1 MRSLPITLLL
11 AGLVGGACCS
21 QAAQPS
27 AVRVDVDYPAFLARQ
42 DLVFEKL
49 PDQFDTG
56 AFLGN
61 GLLGATIYQT
71 GPNTLRW
78 EMGRSDVTE
87 HRRDNNRLPIG
98 GLVLTTTGTIESG
111 TLRVDLWNAEVR
123 GEVKTD
129 KGTITF
135 RSFIHKIE
143 HVMFI
148 DLETAGDESAASFT
162 WDAALCRDFVNWPE
176 SHPNGFWNEPNNPPA
191 QTETIDGFPVCIQER
206 YGHGIYA
213 PEEGGGEHA
222 TAWTEQQLPEG
233 RRVILS
239 IADSWPGNTARTKVV
254 ATVKKAA
261 AAEFAGMLES
271 HRAWWHEFY
280 PKSFV
285 SIPDAEVES
294 FYWIQWYKLASASR
308 PDGPPVDLLGPWF
321 RKTRWP
327 RIWWNMNFQCLYL
340 PVYTGNRL
348 ELGDSFIN
356 FLNAKRANFFRN
368 GKEIWKFDDVATV
381 PHTTDR
387 EGLRGDGSRAPD
399 YYVNPADFTWALH
412 NAWLHYRC
420 TMDHSMVTD
429 HDRHAFYPLLRA
441 SVNLYLHLLKEGD
454 DGRLHLPKMISP
466 EYDPFDVDNNYQLS
480 LLRWGCRALLDLN
493 ERYRLD
499 DPLVPRWR
507 DTLDRLVPYAVDE
520 TGLRIGPNVPLAA
533 SHRHWSHL
541 LMIHPLHIMTGET
554 PQERDLMQR
563 SINHWLTVGD
573 AAQVWGWSRA
583 GAASLYATIG
593 EGDNAFDQIRRHMA
607 DKRFVRPNT
616 MYIEGDPVIECSII
630 LNRSLQDMLLQ
641 SWGKAIHVFPAVPWA
656 WEAAVFHDLRTEG
669 AFLVSARRRDGKT
682 SWIRIRSLAGEPCRI
697 KSDLPAT
704 MTVHINGKP
713 GKAKPLGAGVLELP
727 LTKGDE
733 AVLTATDQTTPVVTP
748 VASAGANPWGTK
760 HPAAA
765 R

>member
-1 MRSLPITLLL
+1 M
-11 AGLVGGACCS
+11 
-21 QAAQPS
+21 
-27 AVRVDVDYPAFLARQ
+27 
-42 DLVFEKL
+42 
-49 PDQFDTG
+49 
-56 AFLGN
+56 
-61 GLLGATIYQT
+61 
-71 GPNTLRW
+71 
-78 EMGRSDVTE
+78 
-87 HRRDNNRLPIG
+87 
-98 GLVLTTTGTIESG
+98 
-111 TLRVDLWNAEVR
+111 
-123 GEVKTD
+123 
-129 KGTITF
+129 
-135 RSFIHKIE
+135 
-143 HVMFI
+143 
-148 DLETAGDESAASFT
+148 
-162 WDAALCRDFVNWPE
+162 
-176 SHPNGFWNEPNNPPA
+176 
-191 QTETIDGFPVCIQER
+191 
-206 YGHGIYA
+206 
-213 PEEGGGEHA
+213 
-222 TAWTEQQLPEG
+222 
-233 RRVILS
+233 ILS

-348 ELGDSFIN
+348 ELGESFLN
-356 FLNAKRANFFRN
+356 FLDAKRANFFRN
-368 GKEIWKFDDVATV
+368 GRDIWKFDDVATV
-381 PHTTDR
+381 PHTTDL

-399 YYVNPADFTWALH
+399 YYINPADFTWALH

-420 TMDHSMVTD
+420 TMDHSMVTG

-480 LLRWGCRALLDLN
+480 LVRWGCRALLDLN
-493 ERYRLD
+493 ERYRLA

-507 DTLDRLVPYAVDE
+507 DTLDRLVPYAVDQ
-520 TGLRIGPNVPLAA
+520 TGLRIGPNVPFAA

-563 SINHWLTVGD
+563 SINHWLTVGN

-593 EGDNAFDQIRRHMA
+593 DGDNALDQIQRHMA
-607 DKRFVRPNT
+607 DERFVRPNT

-630 LNRSLQDMLLQ
+630 LNRSVQDMLLQ
-641 SWGKAIHVFPAVPWA
+641 SWGKAIHVFPAVPRA
-656 WEAAVFHDLRTEG
+656 WETAVFHDLRAEG
-669 AFLVSARRRDGKT
+669 AFLVSARRQDGKT
-682 SWIRIRSLAGEPCRI
+682 SWIRIKSLAGEPCRI
-697 KSDLPAT
+697 KTGLPAT
-704 MTVHINGKP
+704 MTVRINGKP
-713 GKAKPLGAGVLELP
+713 GKARALGGGVFELP
-727 LTKGDE
+727 LAKGDA
-733 AVLTATDQTTPVVTP
+733 AVLTETPRVAPVVTTLP
-748 VASAGANPWGTK
+748 SSVANPWGVK
-760 HPAAA
+760 NK
-765 R
+765 